1 MDNDSEGLGQILIR
15 QWHTIALTAIAA
27 VMLSVLYILVA
38 KPIYTSTANL
48 RVAPVEMGN
57 VSSATSS
64 NNNLTQ
70 DYNDFLETE
79 CAVIRSNQVVAL
91 AMDSIRDTKT
101 LKGIPHPLD
110 YVRNKLVA
118 EPSKLGR
125 TIDVSFESHSQ
136 DDSDLIVDSVIKAY
150 KDYESQAWKDKTQD
164 YIKVLG
170 DSNRQ
175 AEEELSRVR
184 DRLRTL
190 AMENGFRPGTDPQN
204 TPQHSAVLS
213 LRDAKD
219 KAQLE
224 TLTAHNAYQQAAKA
238 IIGNVDLL
246 RRVDEAEMHPNFS
259 TDPQEDLKKYQ
270 GELAIEQAKLTDDL
284 RSFGPSHPVIIAD
297 QARVSDMIVRT
308 VVAAKEWEDNAQT
321 QQDSIEKSLDL
332 AVKAEA
338 DTADAIREYS
348 RLQEDEARLKGM
360 GDQLDLRSHDLAVQA
375 VVGAVTV
382 EPLSQDVAGDIKPA
396 KIKTLAIGTILGLIG
411 GLTLACVRDWTDD
424 RMRSALAVRNIV
436 GAPVLGAIPAITTAY
451 TAADRGQIVHHEPF
465 GMPAESYRTMRTA
478 LQYGL
483 PPNTRTILITSP
495 VAGDGKSTFVSN
507 LGIAFAQAS
516 KRVLIIDGDLRA
528 PMQHRLF
535 GLKDRVGLSSVLGGA
550 DTLEQAICT
559 TEIEGL
565 DVLPCGPVPSN
576 PSEMLNSHAFT
587 EHLQELADKYD
598 MVLIDSPPVTA
609 VADARILSASADVSM
624 LVIKLDTCTR
634 KQAEAA
640 REGLRSVGARLIGVA
655 LNGVN
660 EPGHHGGA
668 SGYYQTNNNG
678 VPTLERNAPRSP
690 YASDLG
696 PTTRV

>member
-1 MDNDSEGLGQILIR
+1 MGSESLGQILGR
-15 QWHTIALTAIAA
+15 QWHTIALTAIITIL
-27 VMLSVLYILVA
+27 LSIMYLLLA
-38 KPIYTSTANL
+38 RPIYTSVANL
-48 RVAPVEMGN
+48 RVAPVDMGS
-57 VSSATSS
+57 VSSTTSS

-79 CAVIRSNQVVAL
+79 CAVIKSNQVVAL
-91 AMDSIRDTKT
+91 AMESIRNTRT
-101 LKGIPHPLD
+101 LKGLAHPLD
-110 YVRNKLVA
+110 YARTKIVA

-150 KDYESQAWKDKTQD
+150 KDYESQAWKNKAQD
-164 YIKVLG
+164 YIAALNAGSKSS
-170 DSNRQ
+170 D
-175 AEEELSRVR
+175 EELTRVR
-184 DRLRTL
+184 DRIRTI
-190 AMENGFRPGTDPQN
+190 ASENGFRPGTDPQN

-224 TLTAHNAYQQAAKA
+224 SLTAHNAYQQAAKA
-238 IIGNVDLL
+238 IIGNPDLL
-246 RRVDEAEMHPNFS
+246 RRVDEAETHPNFS

-284 RSFGPSHPVIIAD
+284 RSFGPSHPVILAD
-297 QARVSDMIVRT
+297 QARVNDMIVRT

-321 QQDSIEKSLDL
+321 QQDSIEKSLAL
-332 AVKAEA
+332 AVKAEQ
-338 DTADAIREYS
+338 DTADAIREYT
-348 RLQEDEARLKGM
+348 RLLDDEARLKHM
-360 GDQLDLRSHDLAVQA
+360 SDDVDARTQSILVESKL
-375 VVGAVTV
+375 GAVSIDILT
-382 EPLSQDVAGDIKPA
+382 QDVAGDIKPA
-396 KIKTLAIGTILGLIG
+396 KVKTLAIGVVLGLIG
-411 GLTLACVRDWTDD
+411 GLALACVRDWTDD
-424 RMRSALAVRNIV
+424 RMRTALAVRNIV

-451 TAADRGQIVHHEPF
+451 TAADRGQIVFHEPF
-465 GMPAESYRTMRTA
+465 GIPAESYRTMRTA

-495 VAGDGKSTFVSN
+495 VSGDGKSTFVSN

-535 GLKDRVGLSSVLGGA
+535 GLKDRMGLASVLSGV
-550 DTLEQAICT
+550 DTLEQAIAR
-559 TEIEGL
+559 TEIDNL

-576 PSEMLNSHAFT
+576 PSEMLNHPAFT

-598 MVLIDSPPVTA
+598 IILIDSPPVTA
-609 VADARILSASADVSM
+609 VADSRILAASADVSM

-640 REGLRSVGARLIGVA
+640 RDGLRSVGARLIGVV
-655 LNGVN
+655 LNGIGN
-660 EPGHHGGA
+660 PGHHGGA
-668 SGYYQTNNNG
+668 SGYYQTNSL
-678 VPTLERNAPRSP
+678 PALERPVARSP
-690 YASDLG
+690 YTPDLG
-696 PTTRV
+696 SSTRV